1 MKYLSS
7 YLTAALLAGASFSAL
22 AAPLSVTAINNQQAA
37 GLQSLGAVS
46 VSGVA
51 GTSDDAVRKLQE
63 KAADQG
69 ASHYRIIG
77 LDTPGDSSLW
87 RGNAEIYR

>member
-1 MKYLSS
+1 MKRFYS
-7 YLTAALLAGASFSAL
+7 YLTAALLAGASFSTF
-22 AAPLSVTAINNQQAA
+22 AAPLSVTAVNNQQAA
-37 GLQSLGAVS
+37 SLQSLGAVS
-46 VSGVA
+46 VSGVV

-63 KAADQG
+63 KAAAQG
-69 ASHYRIIG
+69 ASHYRVIG